1 MYSSVC
7 FKLKVET
14 HILSSRRQS
23 QVVQAPGPRHPG
35 PWLVSLLRPQSPF
48 ASRHERTCS
57 RPPLACRHTHSVTSV
72 FSNNQ
77 LLTLLSNAPYL
88 LGVITRKPLSHV

>member
-23 QVVQAPGPRHPG
+23 QSGPG
-35 PWLVSLLRPQSPF
+35 
-48 ASRHERTCS
+48 SRTETSRT
-57 RPPLACRHTHSVTSV
+57 LACLTSQASVAV
-72 FSNNQ
+72 R
-77 LLTLLSNAPYL
+77 LSP
-88 LGVITRKPLSHV
+88 